1 MLTKTPQQK
10 PPTNQMHHGD
20 VQKRKPFGFD
30 PPPFP
35 RMIIQHAY
43 YASTLNKTNF
53 KNIKDFFFTQINV

>member
-30 PPPFP
+30 PPND
-35 RMIIQHAY
+35 Y
-43 YASTLNKTNF
+43 STRILCIDCKQNKL
-53 KNIKDFFFTQINV
+53 KKY